1 MDRRTFMQMLGLGGA
16 GALGAT
22 SVPLFGSSDTPGL
35 DSLDFA
41 GHHVVRAKPLTQEG
55 EGFTKNGSRVVKR
68 LTPMRSPGKE
78 VIVYGRRGGLLTN
91 SVPYDGSIKDAHR
104 AYYLGAHEMRDKF
117 SAQSTNFL
125 KDFSESHSQF
135 LFTVVHSEIQV
146 YDSAVEGHLTLGFD
160 FEQYVVA
167 KRNRFTIFDEDYQK
181 ESDDFLR
188 SFDSYSK
195 SGKYPISV
203 PRDIDF
209 GVLLKLDAEVVSS
222 RAPKDRVSRILG
234 SLWS

>member
-1 MDRRTFMQMLGLGGA
+1 MQMLGIGGA

-35 DSLDFA
+35 DSPDFA
-41 GHHVVRAKPLTQEG
+41 GHHVVRAKPLTQNMHEPKG
-55 EGFTKNGSRVVKR
+55 HAVVVKR

-188 SFDSYSK
+188 SFESYSK

-234 SLWS
+234 SLWG